1 MLVVGWFFLEMVYT
15 GIAAAPTCRIGL
27 RQQNKVAP
35 LGPFRGPVFYL
46 HTSGAYV
53 HVTPAEISEAEIKII
68 RWGVS
73 IFSPLLVAGFIG
85 VVGFLFGVNG
95 TLAQLKGEHETYNA
109 NDTEV
114 QDTLRRVELKLEE
127 RAIQQQKIEVF
138 VGRMD
143 ATQQSIKEQVTDLK
157 TQNAEILRLLRRQV
171 SP

>member
-1 MLVVGWFFLEMVYT
+1 M
-15 GIAAAPTCRIGL
+15 
-27 RQQNKVAP
+27 
-35 LGPFRGPVFYL
+35 
-46 HTSGAYV
+46 

-68 RWGVS
+68 RWGEK
-73 IFSPLLVAGFIG
+73 ILAPLLVAGFIG
-85 VVGFLFGVNG
+85 VAGFLFGVNG

-143 ATQQSIKEQVTDLK
+143 ATQQAIKEQVTDLK